1 MFHSEFEAEV
11 VSENA
16 RDAIRLD
23 VAKREDVAHMLEQG
37 LAFLW
42 TGWRPGFRHDARW

>member
-1 MFHSEFEAEV
+1 MLDAQLKTKV

-16 RDAIRLD
+16 CGAIRLD
-23 VAKREDVAHMLEQG
+23 VAKREDVADVLEQG